1 MSAVGEL
8 IKIYLRL
15 AFRDRAV
22 IFFNYLF
29 PLVFF
34 FIFAEWL
41 DADQG
46 GTTTFV
52 VSMVLVLGILG
63 NGLFGAGMRAVQD
76 REANILRRFKVAP
89 ITPTPILIASV
100 VTGWIIFLP
109 AVVLTFSLAYFFY
122 DMPLPERW
130 FGLLVFISLGLASFR
145 ALGLILASVANSMQE
160 SNLLIQSLY
169 MPMLFLSGAT
179 FPLTLLPD
187 WAQIAAQ
194 YLPASYLVTG
204 FQGTM
209 LRNESLWEN
218 LASVVALLVTMV
230 LALFISRQI
239 FRWEK
244 EEKLPTKAKAWVLA
258 VLLPFLLLG
267 TWQAYSRDQIDRAKT
282 LWRDMRRGESVLIRN
297 ARIFVGD
304 GTVIEN
310 GGLLVRQGKIARIY
324 DRDVPEAE
332 EVRAEL
338 IEGAGKTVVPG
349 LIDVHVHLGAP
360 GGFLEDPSEYDV
372 EAAMQRALI
381 SHLYSGVT
389 AVRSLGD
396 LTAPSQRL
404 KARVE
409 DGEVLAAQLVLAGPL
424 FTAPGGHGTEYF
436 EQVPEFVRGQLEA
449 QFVRTPST
457 AEEAARQVLQL
468 QQAGVGAIKIVLDAG
483 VAGMLFNRL
492 DPAMLEAVSAEALR
506 LGLPVAVHTAD
517 LRDIEEALGAG
528 ASSIEHGSARQ
539 EIPPELLERMA
550 ASGAAY
556 DPTLAVVE
564 AIQEMRAGRAALLDR
579 SLVQQVGERD
589 LIDYTRARIES
600 GELRERLEPAVAY
613 RLETAAAN
621 LLAVHGAGGRLV
633 AGSDAGNALVLHGP
647 GLHRE
652 LQLWVAAGVPAADAL
667 RAATHDAARLLGMG
681 DRVGLIREGFD
692 ADLLLVD
699 GNPLEEIQAT
709 ERISTL
715 IFKGERVRRSDLFD
729 Q

>member
-1 MSAVGEL
+1 MKAWLEL
-8 IKIYLRL
+8 NKIYLRL

-34 FIFAEWL
+34 FIFAEWM
-41 DADQG
+41 DAEQG
-46 GTTTFV
+46 GSVTFV

-89 ITPTPILIASV
+89 ITPTPILLASV

-109 AVVLTFSLAYFFY
+109 AVLLTFFLAHYFY
-122 DMPLPERW
+122 GMPVPERW
-130 FGLLVFISLGLASFR
+130 LGLLLFISLGLASFR

-209 LRNESLWEN
+209 LRNESLMEN
-218 LASVVALLVTMV
+218 LSSVIALLITMV

-244 EEKLPTKAKAWVLA
+244 EEKLKTSAKGWVLA
-258 VLLPFLLLG
+258 VLVPFIVLG
-267 TWQAYSRDQIDRAKT
+267 TYQAYSRDQIQRAKA
-282 LWRDMRRGESVLIRN
+282 LWRDLRRAESVLIRD

-310 GGLLVRQGKIARIY
+310 GGVLIRNGKIARVY
-324 DRDVPEAE
+324 DGNTPEPE
-332 EVRAEL
+332 SVKAEL
-338 IEGAGKTVVPG
+338 LEAAGKTLLPG

-360 GGFLEDPSEYDV
+360 GGFLEDMSEYRAD
-372 EAAMQRALI
+372 EAMRRALI

-389 AVRSLGD
+389 SVRSLGD
-396 LTAPSQRL
+396 LLDESLEL
-404 KARVE
+404 K
-409 DGEVLAAQLVLAGPL
+409 GEVANGEILAAELFVAGPL
-424 FTAPGGHGTEYF
+424 FTAPGGHGTQYF
-436 EQVPEFVRGQLEA
+436 EAAPDFVRSQLEA
-449 QFVRTPST
+449 QFVRTPAT
-457 AEEAARQVLQL
+457 REEARQRVAELSG
-468 QQAGVGAIKIVLDAG
+468 AGVDVIKAVMDSG
-483 VAGMLFNRL
+483 VAGMLFARL
-492 DPAMLEAVSAEALR
+492 DPGILSAVAQEAQAHQ
-506 LGLPVAVHTAD
+506 LPLSVHTGD
-517 LRDIEEALGAG
+517 VQDIQDALKVE

-539 EIPPELLERMA
+539 EIPVAVLERMA
-550 ASGAAY
+550 GAETAY
-556 DPTLAVVE
+556 DPSLAVVE
-564 AIQEMRAGRAALLDR
+564 ALLEVLAGRTSLLDR
-579 SLVQQVGERD
+579 SLVQQVA
-589 LIDYTRARIES
+589 TRPLLEGTRQLIES
-600 GELRERLEPAVAY
+600 GELEQRMEPASAY
-613 RLETAAAN
+613 RLEIAAAN
-621 LLAVHGAGGRLV
+621 LAAARAAGVRLV

-652 LQLWVAAGVPAADAL
+652 LQLWVEAGIPAGEAL
-667 RAATHDAARLLGMG
+667 QAATHNGAELLGIG
-681 DRVGLIREGFD
+681 ERVGLIRMGFD
-692 ADLLLVD
+692 ANLLLVD
-699 GNPLEEIQAT
+699 GNPLEDIAAT
-709 ERISTL
+709 ERISVL
-715 IFKGERVRRSDLFD
+715 IFKGERVRRSDLFE